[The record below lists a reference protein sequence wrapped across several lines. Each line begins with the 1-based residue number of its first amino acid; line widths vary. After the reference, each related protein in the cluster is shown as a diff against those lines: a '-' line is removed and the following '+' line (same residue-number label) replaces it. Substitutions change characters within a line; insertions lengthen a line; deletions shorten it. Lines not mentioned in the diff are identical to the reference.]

1 MKQIV
6 IITGKICSGKSSVC
20 EKLQNKYDYYRL
32 SISTIVKKITG
43 FNTRSQLTKNLIT
56 ADTIIKQIE
65 EDIKDKTK
73 IVIDG
78 PRQHEIVEY
87 LHKKYNAKMI
97 WLENDYEILLERYNN
112 QNDGIKQNDQ
122 PFDVAL
128 ERDHEFLGLKH
139 TEKYVKEHGEI
150 IFSDWVSTVVDFIL
164 K

>member
-65 EDIKDKTK
+65 EDIKDKDK
-73 IVIDG
+73 IVVDG
-78 PRQHEIVEY
+78 PRQVEIVEY
-87 LHKKYNAKMI
+87 LHKKYNAKLI
-97 WLENDYEILLERYNN
+97 WLENDYETLLERYKK
-112 QNDGIKQNDQ
+112 QNDDIKQNDQ

-128 ERDHEFLGLKH
+128 ERDHEFLGLKY
-139 TEKYVKEHGEI
+139 TEKYVKEHGEVI
-150 IFSDWVSTVVDFIL
+150 LSDWVNNVINVVL
-164 K
+164 